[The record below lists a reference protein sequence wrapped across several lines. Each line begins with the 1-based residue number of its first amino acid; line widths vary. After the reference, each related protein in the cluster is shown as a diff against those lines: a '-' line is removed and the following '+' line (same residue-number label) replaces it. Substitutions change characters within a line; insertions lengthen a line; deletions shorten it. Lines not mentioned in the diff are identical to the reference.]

1 MARSDD
7 NLFSRFAE
15 RFPTKAAT
23 VLLETPTG
31 QRYSYADALAASGRL
46 ASYFSKLGLQV
57 GDRVTIQ
64 VSKSPEALWLYLA
77 CLRAGLVY
85 QPLNDAYGQEEMAYF
100 IGNAEPSLIV
110 CDPANQAI
118 IAGLP
123 KKRDCPVQTLGTNA
137 DGSLIEAS
145 RSCTPE
151 FETTARNHDDLAVLL
166 YSSGTTGKPKGA
178 MLTHG
183 NLIANTE
190 TLISAWRFTPDDR
203 LLHALPIFHAH
214 GLFVAAGCAL
224 MGGARMVFL
233 PRFDVDTVIGQLPRC
248 TVMMG
253 VPTYYSRLLKT
264 PDFQRET
271 CRNMRLFIS
280 GSAPLR
286 PETFKAFEQCSGF
299 EILERYGMTETLMN
313 TSNPLDGERRPGS
326 VGPPLPSV
334 NIRVADDNNN
344 AIPSGSVGNL
354 QVRGPNVFAG
364 YWRMPTKTAQEFTTD
379 HWFRT
384 GDLAVIDVD
393 GYVSI
398 VGRSKDMIITG
409 GLNVYPREVEQAID
423 QIDGV
428 AESAVVGI
436 PHPDFGEGV
445 VAVVAAQA
453 DHELEEQEII
463 NSVREHL
470 ADFKVP
476 KRVVFVDC
484 LPRNTMGK
492 VAKAGL
498 REDLDGMFR

>member
-1 MARSDD
+1 MAKTDE

-15 RFPTKAAT
+15 RFPTETAT

-46 ASYFSKLGLQV
+46 ANYLSKLGLRA
-57 GDRVTIQ
+57 GDRVTVQ
-64 VSKSPEALWLYLA
+64 VPKSPEALWLYLA

-85 QPLNDAYGQEEMAYF
+85 QPLNDAYGQEEIAYF

-110 CDPANQAI
+110 CDPSNQAI
-118 IAGLP
+118 IDDLP
-123 KKRDCPVQTLGTNA
+123 KKRDYPVRTLGTNA

-145 RSCTPE
+145 RSCAPE
-151 FETTARNHDDLAVLL
+151 FETTARNHEDLAVLL

-190 TLISAWRFTPDDR
+190 ALIGAWRFTPADR

-253 VPTYYSRLLKT
+253 VPTYYNRLLKT
-264 PDFQRET
+264 PNFQRKT

-286 PETFKAFEQCSGF
+286 PETFKAFEQCSGL

-326 VGPPLPSV
+326 VGLPLPGVSV
-334 NIRVADDNNN
+334 RVADDNNN
-344 AIPSGSVGNL
+344 AIPNGSVGNL

-364 YWRMPTKTAQEFTTD
+364 YWRMPDKTAQEFTVD
-379 HWFRT
+379 RWFRT
-384 GDLAVIDVD
+384 GDLAIIDTD

-398 VGRSKDMIITG
+398 LGRSKDMIITG
-409 GLNVYPREVEQAID
+409 GLNVYPREVEQVID
-423 QIDGV
+423 QINGIT
-428 AESAVVGI
+428 ESAVVGI
-436 PHPDFGEGV
+436 PHSDFGEGV
-445 VAVVAAQA
+445 VAVVVAQA

-463 NSVREHL
+463 NLVREHL
-470 ADFKVP
+470 ADFKAP

-492 VAKAGL
+492 VAKARL
-498 REDLDGMFR
+498 REDLAKMFR

>member
-1 MARSDD
+1 VARSDD

-15 RFPTKAAT
+15 RFPTETAT

-123 KKRDCPVQTLGTNA
+123 KKRDCPVRTLGTNA

-253 VPTYYSRLLKT
+253 VP
-264 PDFQRET
+264 
-271 CRNMRLFIS
+271 
-280 GSAPLR
+280 
-286 PETFKAFEQCSGF
+286 
-299 EILERYGMTETLMN
+299 
-313 TSNPLDGERRPGS
+313 
-326 VGPPLPSV
+326 
-334 NIRVADDNNN
+334 
-344 AIPSGSVGNL
+344 
-354 QVRGPNVFAG
+354 
-364 YWRMPTKTAQEFTTD
+364 
-379 HWFRT
+379 
-384 GDLAVIDVD
+384 
-393 GYVSI
+393 
-398 VGRSKDMIITG
+398 
-409 GLNVYPREVEQAID
+409 
-423 QIDGV
+423 
-428 AESAVVGI
+428 
-436 PHPDFGEGV
+436 
-445 VAVVAAQA
+445 
-453 DHELEEQEII
+453 
-463 NSVREHL
+463 
-470 ADFKVP
+470 
-476 KRVVFVDC
+476 
-484 LPRNTMGK
+484 
-492 VAKAGL
+492 
-498 REDLDGMFR
+498 

>member
-1 MARSDD
+1 VARSDD
-7 NLFSRFAE
+7 NLFSWFAK
-15 RFPTKAAT
+15 RFPAQTAT

-31 QRYSYADALAASGRL
+31 QRYSYADALATSGRL
-46 ASYFSKLGLQV
+46 ARYLSELGLQA
-57 GDRVTIQ
+57 GDRVTVQ

-100 IGNAEPSLIV
+100 IGDAEPSLIV
-110 CDPANQAI
+110 CDPENQAI
-118 IAGLP
+118 IAALP
-123 KKRDCPVQTLGTNA
+123 KKRDCPVRTLGTTA

-145 RSCTPE
+145 RSYAPE
-151 FETTARNHDDLAVLL
+151 FETTARDRDDLAVLL
-166 YSSGTTGKPKGA
+166 YSSGTTGNPKGA

-190 TLISAWRFTPDDR
+190 TLVGAWRFTPDDR

-214 GLFVAAGCAL
+214 GLFVATGCAL

-233 PRFDVDTVIGQLPRC
+233 PRFDVDAVIGQLPRC

-253 VPTYYSRLLKT
+253 VPTYYSRLLNT

-286 PETFKAFEQCSGF
+286 PETFKAFEQCSGYA
-299 EILERYGMTETLMN
+299 ILERYGMTETLMN

-326 VGPPLPSV
+326 VGPPLPGVSV
-334 NIRVADDNNN
+334 RVVDGNDNAMPNE
-344 AIPSGSVGNL
+344 SVGNL

-364 YWRMPTKTAQEFTTD
+364 YWRMPDKTAQEFTVD
-379 HWFRT
+379 RWFRT
-384 GDLAVIDVD
+384 GDQATIDAD

-409 GLNVYPREVEQAID
+409 GLNVYPREVEQVID

-436 PHPDFGEGV
+436 SHPDFGEGV
-445 VAVVAAQA
+445 VAVVAAES
-453 DHELEEQEII
+453 DHELEEQAII

-476 KRVVFVDC
+476 KRVVFVDR
-484 LPRNTMGK
+484 LPHNTMGK
-492 VAKAGL
+492 VAKARL
-498 REDLDGMFR
+498 REDLDGVFR